1 MRLLVLGRS
10 VGLKKKTKK
19 KTNNN
24 NNKKQEVSEY
34 EPLVPQDDVKS

>member
-19 KTNNN
+19 KQQQQQQ
-24 NNKKQEVSEY
+24 KKQEVSEY